1 MRLQSVLSLVAM
13 FWATISFSQ
22 ETFKSCYVQG
32 DSCYTVT
39 YSTTGGGGAGAVTQD
54 FSNRH
59 VLFRVPSSAPR
70 TLPRLGTNPQFGTLK
85 NYTTTQE
92 VYDHL
97 NAAYKTNEKGNAAEL
112 DKLWRS
118 MGYSGFKDAS
128 YTVED
133 LNPVYYDPGVVGVIG
148 AGGNS
153 YLYAKIF
160 NNGTGKPLKGYKVN
174 APDGNSITIME
185 ICGNA
190 FYQPT
195 KVTRPSGYTV
205 ISKKAC
211 KINEDLTDKTVS
223 AFINDG
229 KCYLRICDKV
239 PGSSDAP
246 KVVNLNHD
254 QQFGPMTDLKTTD
267 EVYNRVQ
274 SLHKANK
281 DGNRRELD
289 RLLKTVGYTNGVND
303 ERFSAAAITII
314 DYKGGVAAR
323 MGNNDHQYMFSEIA
337 TPTYD
342 NLRGFQIK
350 SLNDEC
356 DLVIIDVCG
365 NALYCPEPI
374 NCKTVECG
382 CN

>member
-1 MRLQSVLSLVAM
+1 MKLKSILSLVALM
-13 FWATISFSQ
+13 WAAISYAQ

-39 YSTTGGGGAGAVTQD
+39 YSTSGGSQD
-54 FSNRH
+54 FSSRH
-59 VLFRVPSSAPR
+59 VLYRMPSSAPK

-97 NAAYKTNEKGNAAEL
+97 KGAYKANEKGNAAEL
-112 DKLWRS
+112 DKLWRA
-118 MGYSGFKDAS
+118 MGYTGFNDNAF
-128 YTVED
+128 TVD
-133 LNPVYYDPGVVGVIG
+133 DVTVTYYNPGVTGVIG
-148 AGGNS
+148 AGGNT
-153 YLYAKIF
+153 YLYAKIY
-160 NNGTGKPLKGYKVN
+160 NDGTGKPLKGYKIN
-174 APDGNSITIME
+174 APDGNGITIME

-190 FYQPT
+190 FYQPSP
-195 KVTRPSGYTV
+195 PSKGYQVVST
-205 ISKKAC
+205 KAC
-211 KINEDLTDKTVS
+211 KINEDLTNKSVS
-223 AFINDG
+223 SFMKDG
-229 KCYLRICDKV
+229 KCFLRICDKV
-239 PGSSDAP
+239 PGSNDAP

-254 QQFGPMTDLKTTD
+254 QQFGPMTDLKTAD
-267 EVYNRVQ
+267 EVYSRIQ
-274 SLHKANK
+274 SLHKENK
-281 DGNRRELD
+281 NGNRRELD
-289 RLLKTVGYTNGVND
+289 RLLKTVGYEGGVND
-303 ERFSAAAITII
+303 SDFSASSISVV

-342 NLRGFQIK
+342 NLRGFRIK

-374 NCKTVECG
+374 NCKTIECG
-382 CN
+382 CD